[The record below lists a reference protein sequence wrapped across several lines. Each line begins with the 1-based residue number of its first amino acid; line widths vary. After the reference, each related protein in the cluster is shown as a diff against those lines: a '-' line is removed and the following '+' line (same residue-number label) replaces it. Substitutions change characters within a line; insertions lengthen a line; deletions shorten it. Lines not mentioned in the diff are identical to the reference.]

1 MRHLDGLV
9 GKLAFDP
16 PFFPPLGVII
26 EFQRQNPL

>member
-9 GKLAFDP
+9 RKFAFNP

-26 EFQRQNPL
+26 ELQRQNPL